1 MPLTTRKLSLPIS
14 CRRIAIPGFDAF
26 GVGELNTFDLN
37 PELLAQVGAQSGVV
51 STGNSLDMTK
61 EDEGYIKKHKATCKD
76 MEGGFSLLS
85 YRNAAL
91 PSTSAGLPR

>member
-1 MPLTTRKLSLPIS
+1 M
-14 CRRIAIPGFDAF
+14 
-26 GVGELNTFDLN
+26 GELNTFDLN

-76 MEGGFSLLS
+76 MEGGSSLLS
-85 YRNAAL
+85 DRNAAL